1 MSQNSPLKTLDI
13 DDLGLESFSPKAPA
27 PPRPEHSPL
36 EETIKPQAL
45 AKRAEKRPAPPPT
58 VFPSR
63 EPVPQKYQQLNM
75 HIRYE
80 VAERF
85 KALAV
90 RDQYTTWKYGQII
103 EFLLDHYEKTK

>member
-1 MSQNSPLKTLDI
+1 MTNASTATLKTLDI
-13 DDLGLESFSPKAPA
+13 DDLGLDSFKPKAPRSPEPDS
-27 PPRPEHSPL
+27 PPEAVRPV
-36 EETIKPQAL
+36 AL
-45 AKRAEKRPAPPPT
+45 AKRPEKKTPPPAT

-63 EPVPQKYQQLNM
+63 EPVQPKYQQVNM
-75 HIRYE
+75 HIRSD

-103 EFLLDHYEKTK
+103 EFLLDHYEKTN

>member
-1 MSQNSPLKTLDI
+1 MTNSPTGTLKTLDI
-13 DDLGLESFSPKAPA
+13 DDLGLDSFKPKAPRTPDA
-27 PPRPEHSPL
+27 EPPGEA
-36 EETIKPQAL
+36 IKPAAL
-45 AKRAEKRPAPPPT
+45 AKRPEKKAPPPPT

-63 EPVPQKYQQLNM
+63 EPIQPKYQQVNM
-75 HIRYE
+75 HVRSD

-103 EFLLDHYEKTK
+103 EFLLDHYEKTS

>member
-1 MSQNSPLKTLDI
+1 MTNSSTATLKTLDI
-13 DDLGLESFSPKAPA
+13 DDLGLDSFKPKAPRSPDPGA
-27 PPRPEHSPL
+27 PP
-36 EETIKPQAL
+36 ETIKTAAL
-45 AKRAEKRPAPPPT
+45 AKKPEKKAPPPAT

-63 EPVPQKYQQLNM
+63 EPIQPKYQQVNM
-75 HIRYE
+75 HIRSD

-103 EFLLDHYEKTK
+103 EFLLDHYEKTS

>member
-1 MSQNSPLKTLDI
+1 MSTTASKPFKSLDLE
-13 DDLGLESFSPKAPA
+13 DLDLEDFQPKAAPLPQTEPEPA
-27 PPRPEHSPL
+27 AVK
-36 EETIKPQAL
+36 TAAL
-45 AKRAEKRPAPPPT
+45 AKRPEKKAAPLQT

-63 EPVPQKYQQLNM
+63 EPTQPKYQQVNM
-75 HIRYE
+75 HIRSD

-103 EFLLDHYEKTK
+103 EFLLDHYEKTS